1 MLIRHAP
8 SRASQVCYNK
18 NKMKEL
24 SKRQR
29 EVLRQ
34 IANVWQSGS
43 FPIVR
48 ELAQSMGLAGES
60 SLTPTLE
67 RLKNMGLV
75 DIQGGVRGKPRV
87 ISLTAQGKAACGL
100 GLPVLGNIPAGPLQE
115 ALETAEEHADST
127 SELLPSK
134 PGDFLLRV
142 QGDSMIGDGILA
154 GDLVLLRPNIALHQ
168 GEIAAVQVGGDATLK
183 HFFQEPSSSRI
194 ILRAS
199 NPNYADI
206 DVPAEEV
213 SIVGAFRGL
222 IRPSPWN

>member
-1 MLIRHAP
+1 
-8 SRASQVCYNK
+8 
-18 NKMKEL
+18 MKDL

-34 IANVWQSGS
+34 IALVWQNGS

-60 SLTPTLE
+60 SLTPTLQ
-67 RLKNMGLV
+67 RLQNMGLV
-75 DIQGGVRGKPRV
+75 QIQGGVRGKPRV
-87 ISLTAQGKAACGL
+87 ISLTPQGKAACGL
-100 GLPVLGNIPAGPLQE
+100 GLPVLGSIPAGPLRE
-115 ALETAEEHADST
+115 ALDSAEEYADSA

-142 QGDSMIGDGILA
+142 TGDSMIGDGILA
-154 GDLVLLRPNIALHQ
+154 GDLVLLRPNVALHQ

-183 HFFQEPSSSRI
+183 HFFQEPASSQI
-194 ILRAS
+194 ILRSS

-206 DVPAEEV
+206 EVPVEDV

-222 IRPSPWN
+222 IRPSKWN